1 MHLLKKIFS
10 PTILTISSFILIY
23 TFYKSEIYWHGEN
36 RNYYFTYYIFSSILI
51 FFSIISFFISQKIKE
66 YLIIS
71 GISLLAGLYL
81 FEGYL
86 TFKEQTSKELFLKQ
100 QLYEKQ
106 TGNKWDKRSKL
117 EIYKDLK
124 KINSKIV
131 LRFVPKNLY
140 EDSDNILS
148 LSGISN
154 SKTIYCNE
162 NGYYSINQSDRYGFN
177 NPDEEWDNKE
187 TEYLIVGDSFT
198 HGACVNR
205 PNDIGSV
212 LRILSNKSVLNLGY
226 SGHGPLLEYATL
238 KEFLNSNTKKIIWNY
253 YEGNDFYNLED
264 ELKNKILVNY
274 LDNINF
280 SQNLKLRQNEID
292 ILSKQKIKQKIN
304 KTEKN
309 ALNIDDVLKILK
321 LNKIRTELNN
331 YLPKN
336 QQPTYEGP
344 TEFAINAFKKTL
356 SLAKN
361 LAIKNNS
368 KFYFVYLPDYNR
380 YKKDY
385 NNTNYNLVKDIVNE
399 LDISFIDINK
409 EVFEKE
415 QNPLKLFPFELFG
428 HYNEVGYKKIAET
441 IYQFTKD

>member
-1 MHLLKKIFS
+1 M
-10 PTILTISSFILIY
+10 
-23 TFYKSEIYWHGEN
+23 
-36 RNYYFTYYIFSSILI
+36 
-51 FFSIISFFISQKIKE
+51 
-66 YLIIS
+66 
-71 GISLLAGLYL
+71 
-81 FEGYL
+81 

-428 HYNEVGYKKIAET
+428 HYNEEGYKKVAET

>member
-1 MHLLKKIFS
+1 V
-10 PTILTISSFILIY
+10 
-23 TFYKSEIYWHGEN
+23 
-36 RNYYFTYYIFSSILI
+36 
-51 FFSIISFFISQKIKE
+51 
-66 YLIIS
+66 
-71 GISLLAGLYL
+71 GLYL
-81 FEGYL
+81 SEGYL

-148 LSGISN
+148 FSGISN

-226 SGHGPLLEYATL
+226 SGHGPL
-238 KEFLNSNTKKIIWNY
+238 
-253 YEGNDFYNLED
+253 
-264 ELKNKILVNY
+264 
-274 LDNINF
+274 
-280 SQNLKLRQNEID
+280 
-292 ILSKQKIKQKIN
+292 
-304 KTEKN
+304 
-309 ALNIDDVLKILK
+309 
-321 LNKIRTELNN
+321 
-331 YLPKN
+331 
-336 QQPTYEGP
+336 
-344 TEFAINAFKKTL
+344 
-356 SLAKN
+356 
-361 LAIKNNS
+361 
-368 KFYFVYLPDYNR
+368 
-380 YKKDY
+380 
-385 NNTNYNLVKDIVNE
+385 
-399 LDISFIDINK
+399 
-409 EVFEKE
+409 
-415 QNPLKLFPFELFG
+415 
-428 HYNEVGYKKIAET
+428 
-441 IYQFTKD
+441 